1 MLIAQQLQEKS
12 RAEYLLYM
20 WQVED
25 IIRLHRADI
34 DVLKRD
40 YLSQF
45 QLSAEQMQAT
55 EEWYGHLCAMLREEG
70 KLQQGHLQINQN
82 VIAGLD
88 DLHHRLLA
96 SNKFPYYRQLYYKV
110 LPYIVELRAKEGRDQ
125 AQAPENELERCFELL
140 YGVML
145 LRLQRKE
152 ISEATQQAA
161 ADVSAF
167 LGQLSDYWKKDR
179 EEGGLVD

>member
-25 IIRLHRADI
+25 IIRLHHADL
-34 DVLKRD
+34 DALKRD

-45 QLSAEQMQAT
+45 QLPLEQMKAT
-55 EEWYGHLCAMLREEG
+55 EDWYGHLCAMLREEG
-70 KLQQGHLQINQN
+70 KLEKGHLQINQN
-82 VIAGLD
+82 VIAGLT
-88 DLHHRLLA
+88 DLHDQLLA
-96 SNKFPYYRQLYYKV
+96 SNKFPYYRQMYYKV
-110 LPYIVELRAKEGRDQ
+110 LPYVVELRAKEAHDQ
-125 AQAPENELERCFELL
+125 ATPPENELERCFELL

-152 ISEATQQAA
+152 ISEGTQQATTE
-161 ADVSAF
+161 VSAF
-167 LGQLSDYWKKDR
+167 LGQLSDYWKKERAGELTFD
-179 EEGGLVD
+179 